1 MKKVIDV
8 NHLLAVSVIILAV
21 FSSCKKQVNK
31 ADTQTTVESQSISAR
46 NVYVNATAVCDHPFN
61 EAAVIAAGYT
71 KQFEDNFDT
80 DLSKWNIWTGGA
92 FNNELQYYQADNM
105 QVQNGNLVITARKET
120 IPVTG
125 ATNPFDLT
133 PKTFNY
139 TSGRIECKTN
149 ISASTATPK
158 VRIVARIK
166 LASGYG
172 MWPAFWSYGD
182 PWPTNGEI
190 DIIEARGQEP
200 FKYQTN
206 YFYGRAAN
214 RNLVKNQVGFITS
227 NVNLTTCYHVYEMIW
242 SQNSLT
248 SLLDGNVIET
258 KTGGYISNLFG
269 KTERIVLNLAV
280 GGAFFSNLNP
290 AQITTGSMYV
300 DFVKVF
306 TSN

>member
-1 MKKVIDV
+1 MNYT
-8 NHLLAVSVIILAV
+8 NHLLVASVMIIAA
-21 FSSCKKQVNK
+21 FASCKKQINK
-31 ADTQTTVESQSISAR
+31 TDPQASNESSASVAAR
-46 NVYVNATAVCDHPFN
+46 NVYVNATGVCEYTFN
-61 EAAVIAAGYT
+61 EAAVTASGYT

-80 DLSKWNIWTGGA
+80 DLSKWNVWTGGA

-105 QVQNGNLVITARKET
+105 QVQNGNLIITARKET
-120 IPVTG
+120 SPKTG
-125 ATNPFDLT
+125 VTNPFDLT

-158 VRIVARIK
+158 VRIVARVK

-182 PWPTNGEI
+182 PWPTHGEI

-206 YFYGRAAN
+206 YFYGRTAN

-227 NVNLTTCYHVYEMIW
+227 SANLTTCYHVYEMIW

-258 KTGGYISNLFG
+258 KTGGYIPNLFG

-280 GGAFFSNLNP
+280 GGNFFSNLNP

>member
-1 MKKVIDV
+1 MKRIIAVD
-8 NHLLAVSVIILAV
+8 HLLLALVVILTV
-21 FSSCKKQVNK
+21 FSSCKKQVGKVDVQN
-31 ADTQTTVESQSISAR
+31 ATESSSIVSAR
-46 NVYVNATAVCDHPFN
+46 NVYVNATGICDHPFN

-92 FNNELQYYQADNM
+92 FNNELQYYQAGNM
-105 QVQNGNLVITARKET
+105 QVQNGNLVITARKEQ
-120 IPVTG
+120 VTG
-125 ATNPFDLT
+125 ATNPFDAT

-139 TSGRIECKTN
+139 TSGRIECKAN

-158 VRIVARIK
+158 VRIVARVK

-182 PWPTNGEI
+182 PWPTQGEI

-227 NVNLTTCYHVYEMIW
+227 NVDLTTCYHVYEMIW

-258 KTGGYISNLFG
+258 KTGGYIPNLFG

-280 GGAFFSNLNP
+280 GGNFFSNLNP
-290 AQITTGSMYV
+290 AQITTGSMHV